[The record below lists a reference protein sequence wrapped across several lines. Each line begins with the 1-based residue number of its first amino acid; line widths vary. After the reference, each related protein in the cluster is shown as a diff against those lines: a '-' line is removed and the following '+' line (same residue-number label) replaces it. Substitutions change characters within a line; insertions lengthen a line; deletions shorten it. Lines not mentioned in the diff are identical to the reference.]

1 MTRIL
6 LYDTTL
12 RDGTQGEGVSLS
24 CNDKLKIAQRLDD
37 FGVSYVEGGWPG
49 SNPKDADFF
58 SRLDELTLKQAKIA
72 AFGSTR
78 YKNTTCDEDGN
89 IQALVEANTPVVTL
103 VGKSWDLHVDSVL
116 ETEPEENLR
125 MISESVQYF
134 KMRSKEVIYDAEHFF
149 DGYKAKPEF
158 ALATLKAAFDG
169 GTDCLVLCDTN
180 GGSTP
185 WEIEE
190 ITKRV
195 ANEFDPTLLGIH
207 AHNDSEL
214 GVANSL
220 AAVRGGARHVQG
232 TINGYGERVGNANLV
247 SIIPNL
253 QLKMGYRCVSDEQLS
268 QLTALSRYVDE
279 RINAAPNPHQPFV
292 GHSAFAH
299 KGGIHV
305 AAILKV
311 EESYQHMDPAL
322 VGNEKRTVVSE
333 LSGRGNIVSKA
344 EEFGLDP
351 SREEAKQ
358 VLAQIKKLEN
368 QGYTFEGAE
377 ASIDMMLRRIAGNYE
392 PPFEVIDFMVLA
404 ENRQGR
410 GLFAEATV
418 KVKIGSEIR
427 HTVADG
433 NGPVNALN
441 LALLKA
447 LEQDYPQLTRIRLTD
462 YKVRILDSDSGTAA
476 TTRVMID
483 FHEEG
488 TGRNWTTVGANTNII
503 EASWKALIDSM
514 EYALLSGD
522 QRQESTPAV
531 ASVSVQSVS

>member
-1 MTRIL
+1 
-6 LYDTTL
+6 
-12 RDGTQGEGVSLS
+12 
-24 CNDKLKIAQRLDD
+24 
-37 FGVSYVEGGWPG
+37 
-49 SNPKDADFF
+49 
-58 SRLDELTLKQAKIA
+58 
-72 AFGSTR
+72 
-78 YKNTTCDEDGN
+78 
-89 IQALVEANTPVVTL
+89 
-103 VGKSWDLHVDSVL
+103 
-116 ETEPEENLR
+116 
-125 MISESVQYF
+125 MISESVRYF
-134 KMRSKEVIYDAEHFF
+134 KVQGKEVFYDAEHFF
-149 DGYKAKPEF
+149 DGYKANPEF
-158 ALATLKAAFDG
+158 ALATLRAAFEG
-169 GTDCLVLCDTN
+169 GADCLVLCETN

-185 WEIEE
+185 WEVEE

-195 ANEFDPTLLGIH
+195 AGQFEDTLLGVH
-207 AHNDSEL
+207 AHNDGEL

-220 AAVRGGARHVQG
+220 AAIRGGARHVQG

-253 QLKMGYRCVSDEQLS
+253 QCKMGYRCVEDEQLS

-311 EESYQHMDPAL
+311 EESYQHIDPSI
-322 VGNEKRTVVSE
+322 VGNQKRNVVSE

-344 EEFGLDP
+344 EEFGLDS

-358 VLAQIKKLEN
+358 VLGQIKMLEN
-368 QGYTFEGAE
+368 HGYTFEGAE
-377 ASIDMMLRRIAGNYE
+377 ASIDMMLRRIADDYE
-392 PPFEVIDFMVLA
+392 PPFEVIDFMVVA

-410 GLFAEATV
+410 GLLAEATV
-418 KVKIGSEIR
+418 KVRIGTETR

-433 NGPVNALN
+433 NGPVNALH

-447 LEQDYPQLTRIRLTD
+447 LEQDFPHLAGVRLTD

-476 TTRVMID
+476 TTRVLID

-488 TGRNWTTVGANTNII
+488 TGRDWTTVGASTNII
-503 EASWKALIDSM
+503 EASWKALVDSM
-514 EYALLSGD
+514 EYALLSVNGYGS
-522 QRQESTPAV
+522 QKARRQESTSEEVQVAV
-531 ASVSVQSVS
+531 RRVTKA